1 MEADKN
7 KEFCFSTL
15 LCGSFCLRQSIM
27 TPHTLP
33 SLPAWPFSPIISQ
46 RWRASL
52 GFHAECICFIVY
64 ASSSWIHRS
73 SAFCPRSK
81 LAGGQR
87 HIKHVRT
94 ALCPKDY
101 ASSIYPQAQ
110 CCFSIVI
117 YFWTE
122 TVLHQTGSK
131 DEKRYSSLPMTNIC
145 EHIDCTNFFVL
156 SHVFFTAV
164 DLFCAHRVSST
175 SHTSLW
181 RFWEII
187 QR

>member
-1 MEADKN
+1 MASMLSA
-7 KEFCFSTL
+7 F
-15 LCGSFCLRQSIM
+15 
-27 TPHTLP
+27 
-33 SLPAWPFSPIISQ
+33 
-46 RWRASL
+46 ASL
-52 GFHAECICFIVY
+52 CMPPLDGYTDPVPFVHVPNWQEAT
-64 ASSSWIHRS
+64 
-73 SAFCPRSK
+73 
-81 LAGGQR
+81 R

-175 SHTSLW
+175 SHTSL
-181 RFWEII
+181 
-187 QR
+187 